1 MLCVERLYIEIPQTQ
16 LLEFRIFLHSLPFF
30 FGRRRISILLTL
42 VACPGLCT
50 VVGHCRGLRR
60 SIRTALTAAV
70 ETTHTATPSFVI
82 LTLYFKNIYYRLDV
96 VVLLPPLCRIG
107 LDLLAAA
114 PAPVVHRSIHVRVVP
129 TRIIPVPVWQ
139 ITAIGRMV
147 ATIVHN
153 RGSMTRHALSPYC
166 LFELP
171 SGSFGVSRRMISR
184 CASRLRSKT
193 NK

>member
-1 MLCVERLYIEIPQTQ
+1 MFKDRPNKLVKPAKVPSWSKGMKLDVYVKSLQVWMEMNKDVSEAERFQDVIESLKTNKEIERV
-16 LLEFRIFLHSLPFF
+16 LRNNNIIIF
-30 FGRRRISILLTL
+30 
-42 VACPGLCT
+42 
-50 VVGHCRGLRR
+50 
-60 SIRTALTAAV
+60 
-70 ETTHTATPSFVI
+70 
-82 LTLYFKNIYYRLDV
+82 LYFKNIYYRLDV